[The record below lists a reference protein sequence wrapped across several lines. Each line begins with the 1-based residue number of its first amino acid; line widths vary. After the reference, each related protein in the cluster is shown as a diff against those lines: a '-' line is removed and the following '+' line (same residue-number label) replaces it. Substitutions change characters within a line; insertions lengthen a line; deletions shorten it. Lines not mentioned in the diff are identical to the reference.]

1 MRRVVDA
8 EADDED
14 DGDAGDG
21 VDGQAPEVDEPANV
35 DESEDDTAEHQET
48 RPDVEEEHPGGNE
61 DAEDG
66 EEDVPVELLRDH
78 LVGLPGCVAL
88 AHGERLRGEVGL
100 A

>member
-1 MRRVVDA
+1 M
-8 EADDED
+8 
-14 DGDAGDG
+14 
-21 VDGQAPEVDEPANV
+21 DEPANV